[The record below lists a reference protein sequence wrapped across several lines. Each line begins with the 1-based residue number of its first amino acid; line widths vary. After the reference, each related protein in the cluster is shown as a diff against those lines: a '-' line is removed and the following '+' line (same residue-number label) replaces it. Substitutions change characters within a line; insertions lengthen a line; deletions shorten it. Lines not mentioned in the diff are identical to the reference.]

1 VPVHVPHLLLAPTVS
16 TGVVISSAN
25 QLGAEEGK
33 QLIELSVHT
42 EKDHDRRRRQF
53 SYDAENG
60 QTEQKVFGWGERS
73 NRAEGRQFYSEM

>member
-1 VPVHVPHLLLAPTVS
+1 
-16 TGVVISSAN
+16 
-25 QLGAEEGK
+25 
-33 QLIELSVHT
+33 LIELSVPR
-42 EKDHDRRRRQF
+42 EKDHHRRRRQF